1 MEWKFNDL
9 QFNDYFEKN
18 QFKRILHVLWMQKNV
33 DVVSEMFDKI
43 IINLNKKVH
52 QNTFI
57 VYYVRMNSI

>member
-33 DVVSEMFDKI
+33 DVVSERFDKI
-43 IINLNKKVH
+43 ICTQKILHNTLIVINALTK
-52 QNTFI
+52 
-57 VYYVRMNSI
+57 

>member
-33 DVVSEMFDKI
+33 DVVSERFDKI
-43 IINLNKKVH
+43 ICMQKILYNIL
-52 QNTFI
+52 I
-57 VYYVRMNSI
+57 VNYYEITYPQK

>member
-33 DVVSEMFDKI
+33 DVVSERFDKI
-43 IINLNKKVH
+43 IINLNKKLH

>member
-33 DVVSEMFDKI
+33 DVVSERFDKI
-43 IINLNKKVH
+43 IITLNKKIH
-52 QNTFI
+52 HDRLRKNI
-57 VYYVRMNSI
+57 YL

>member
-33 DVVSEMFDKI
+33 DVVSERFDKI
-43 IINLNKKVH
+43 ICSQSGNTYERLN
-52 QNTFI
+52 
-57 VYYVRMNSI
+57 

>member
-33 DVVSEMFDKI
+33 DVVSERFDKI
-43 IINLNKKVH
+43 IKTLHKKTH
-52 QNTFI
+52 HDTFI
-57 VYYVRMNSI
+57 VYYIGMNSI

>member
-33 DVVSEMFDKI
+33 NAVSERFDKI
-43 IINLNKKVH
+43 IYTQKILY
-52 QNTFI
+52 NTLI
-57 VYYVRMNSI
+57 VILMKG

>member
-33 DVVSEMFDKI
+33 DVVSERFDKI
-43 IINLNKKVH
+43 IITLQKNIH
-52 QNTFI
+52 HNTFI
-57 VYYVRMNSI
+57 VYITRSTK

>member
-33 DVVSEMFDKI
+33 DVVSERFDKI
-43 IINLNKKVH
+43 ICTQKIPY
-52 QNTFI
+52 NTLI
-57 VYYVRMNSI
+57 VSYEE